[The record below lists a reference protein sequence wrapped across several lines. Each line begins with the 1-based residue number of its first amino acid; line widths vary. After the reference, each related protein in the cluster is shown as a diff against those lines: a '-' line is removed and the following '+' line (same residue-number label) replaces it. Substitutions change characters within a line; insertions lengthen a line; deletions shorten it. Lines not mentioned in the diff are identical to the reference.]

1 MALLVN
7 GSTAITVC
15 VDGRRV
21 INPVLVMDME
31 SNLVVVCKPD
41 GGRETLYGQ
50 LSWLVDLHQCQ
61 ALEKQNLVISPVG
74 GEYPL
79 IVPKYSLFVN

>member
-61 ALEKQNLVISPVG
+61 ALEEQNASG
-74 GEYPL
+74 HRASDDYNS
-79 IVPKYSLFVN
+79 K